1 MENEGIKR
9 NVQTMESNEGGDQN
23 MVVNKGT

>member
-9 NVQTMESNEGGDQN
+9 NVHTMESNEGGYQN
-23 MVVNKGT
+23 MVENKGN